1 MSGRGGRH
9 PPPAEAM
16 PAAVA
21 SLQNDPNTDWM
32 FNGDP
37 GGVGKSIMI
46 GEKSA
51 EMTAA
56 DQGVR
61 LANVVGG

>member
-1 MSGRGGRH
+1 
-9 PPPAEAM
+9 M